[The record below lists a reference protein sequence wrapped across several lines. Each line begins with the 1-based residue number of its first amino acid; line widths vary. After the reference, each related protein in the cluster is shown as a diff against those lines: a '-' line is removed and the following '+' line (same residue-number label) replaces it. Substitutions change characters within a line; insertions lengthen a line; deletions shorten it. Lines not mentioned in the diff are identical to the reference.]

1 MGRGKGARCWVGRE
15 TPSAK
20 HTPLPQPML
29 GQASPWAKLCILR
42 LVGSGPARAPSG
54 CREKDFGDWHDALP
68 WGEGRDRSILLF
80 PNDNVLAIKLTNYFL
95 KYHEIQL
102 NSFLLLCN
110 RHL

>member
-68 WGEGRDRSILLF
+68 WGEGRDQCQEHH
-80 PNDNVLAIKLTNYFL
+80 PFL
-95 KYHEIQL
+95 GSWAGAL
-102 NSFLLLCN
+102 GPALLLCS
-110 RHL
+110 